1 MLKRMFNIM
10 EKRETD
16 LKQQGKNPAKINQ
29 SLGNPRDDHLLRS
42 SSQCYDKFIQQIIV
56 LSQQENFSLTALIN
70 RYLMINYQLKLEQID
85 KLKNWLDGFRP
96 FKPMIVTELKKLYD
110 VRFTYNSNA
119 IEGNTLTQSE
129 TELVLTKGITVGGK
143 TLDEHLE
150 VIGHKEAI
158 DYIEGLAQKD
168 TEIKEWEIKQIH
180 NLILRKINPNEA
192 GSYRT
197 LDVMAAGTNYRYPP
211 HYLLSQLM
219 RDFVIWLNSEAA
231 LKLHPVEYATMAH
244 YRFVSIHPFRDGN
257 GRTARLLM
265 NLLLIRAGY
274 PIVVIHNQIRNDYI
288 NALAYGQ
295 QNQDDLEP
303 LFELVCDAALTSLV
317 ETLRLLVT
325 ASSSREKEHNFYQE
339 ITDFIDTTL
348 LNFNV

>member
-1 MLKRMFNIM
+1 M
-10 EKRETD
+10 ETQLYE
-16 LKQQGKNPAKINQ
+16 
-29 SLGNPRDDHLLRS
+29 
-42 SSQCYDKFIQQIIV
+42 KFIQKVITLGKQK
-56 LSQQENFSLTALIN
+56 EFSLTSSIDN
-70 RYLMINYQLKLEQID
+70 YLMMNYRLKLERID
-85 KLKNWLDGFRP
+85 KLKAWLDGFRP
-96 FKPMIVTELKKLYD
+96 FDSTLVAELKKLYD

-158 DYIEGLAQKD
+158 DYIENLAQRD
-168 TEIKEWEIKQIH
+168 TEINEWEIKQIH
-180 NLILRKINPNEA
+180 NLILRKINPEEA

-219 RDFVIWLNSEAA
+219 RDFAIWLNSESA
-231 LKLHPVEYATMAH
+231 LNLHPVEYATMAH

-274 PIVVIHNQIRNDYI
+274 PIVVIDNQIRNDYI

-295 QNQDDLEP
+295 QNQDDLSL
-303 LFELVCDAALTSLV
+303 LFALIFDATISSLV
-317 ETLRLLVT
+317 EVLRLLVT
-325 ASSSREKEHNFYQE
+325 ASSSRGKGQAFYQE
-339 ITDFIDTTL
+339 ITDFLDRSRGL
-348 LNFNV
+348 GNGE

>member
-1 MLKRMFNIM
+1 M
-10 EKRETD
+10 
-16 LKQQGKNPAKINQ
+16 
-29 SLGNPRDDHLLRS
+29 GNMDTQLLLS
-42 SSQCYDKFIQQIIV
+42 SSHLYDNFMRRLIG
-56 LSQQENFSLTALIN
+56 LSQQANFSLSAAIEN
-70 RYLMINYQLKLEQID
+70 YLTMNYRLKLERID
-85 KLKNWLDGFRP
+85 KLKAWLDEFRP
-96 FKPMIVTELKKLYD
+96 FEPTIVAELKKLYD

-150 VIGHKEAI
+150 AIGHKEAI
-158 DYIEGLAQKD
+158 DYIEHLAQQD
-168 TEIKEWEIKQIH
+168 TKINEWEIKQIH
-180 NLILRKINPNEA
+180 NLILRKITPEEA

-219 RDFVIWLNSEAA
+219 GDFASWLNSEAA
-231 LKLHPVEYATMAH
+231 LSLHPVEYASIAH

-265 NLLLIRAGY
+265 NLLLIRSGY
-274 PIVVIHNQIRNDYI
+274 PIVVINNQIRNDYI

-295 QNQDDLEP
+295 QNQDDLSQ
-303 LFELVCDAALTSLV
+303 LYDLVFDAAISSLV
-317 ETLRLLVT
+317 EVLRMLVT
-325 ASSSREKEHNFYQE
+325 ARSSREKGQAFYQE
-339 ITDFIDTTL
+339 IADFLDRSGGL
-348 LNFNV
+348 GNRE

>member
-1 MLKRMFNIM
+1 MVKI
-10 EKRETD
+10 ETH
-16 LKQQGKNPAKINQ
+16 LQQQGENGARINQ
-29 SLGNPRDDHLLRS
+29 PLVRVSEDNLLGF
-42 SSQCYDKFIQQIIV
+42 SSQLYEKFIQQIIG
-56 LSQQENFSLTALIN
+56 LSQRKDFSLTALISQ
-70 RYLMINYQLKLEQID
+70 YLMMNYQLKLEQID
-85 KLKNWLDGFRP
+85 QLKAWLDDFRP
-96 FKPMIVTELKKLYD
+96 FEPGIVRELKKLYD

-129 TELVLTKGITVGGK
+129 TELVLTKGITIGGK

-150 VIGHKEAI
+150 VIGHKDAI
-158 DYIEGLAQKD
+158 DYIESLAQRE
-168 TEIKEWEIKQIH
+168 TEINQWEIKQIH
-180 NLILRKINPNEA
+180 NLILRKINPDEA

-197 LDVMAAGTNYRYPP
+197 LDVMAAGTNYLYSP

-219 RDFVIWLNSEAA
+219 GDFVIWLNSEAA

-274 PIVVIHNQIRNDYI
+274 PIVVIDNQIRNDYI

-295 QNQDDLEP
+295 QNQDDLEQ
-303 LFELVCDAALTSLV
+303 LFDLVCDAVMTSLLEV
-317 ETLRLLVT
+317 LRLLVT
-325 ASSSREKEHNFYQE
+325 ASSSREKGKVFYQE
-339 ITDFIDTTL
+339 ITDFLDS
-348 LNFNV
+348 V

>member
-1 MLKRMFNIM
+1 M
-10 EKRETD
+10 ETQLYE
-16 LKQQGKNPAKINQ
+16 
-29 SLGNPRDDHLLRS
+29 
-42 SSQCYDKFIQQIIV
+42 KFIQKVII
-56 LSQQENFSLTALIN
+56 LGQQKEFSLTSSIDN
-70 RYLMINYQLKLEQID
+70 YLMMNYRLKLERID
-85 KLKNWLDGFRP
+85 KLKAWLDGFRP
-96 FKPMIVTELKKLYD
+96 FDSTLIAELKKLYD

-158 DYIEGLAQKD
+158 DYIENLAQKD
-168 TEIKEWEIKQIH
+168 TEINEWEVKQIH
-180 NLILRKINPNEA
+180 NLILRKINPEEA

-219 RDFVIWLNSEAA
+219 RDFALWLNSESA
-231 LKLHPVEYATMAH
+231 LRLHPVEYVSIAH

-257 GRTARLLM
+257 GRSARLLM

-274 PIVVIHNQIRNDYI
+274 PIVVIDNQIRNDYI

-295 QNQDDLEP
+295 QNQDDLSQ
-303 LFELVCDAALTSLV
+303 LFALIFDATISSLV
-317 ETLRLLVT
+317 EVLRLLVT
-325 ASSSREKEHNFYQE
+325 ASSSRGKGQAFYQE
-339 ITDFIDTTL
+339 ITDFLDRSGGL
-348 LNFNV
+348 GNGE

>member
-1 MLKRMFNIM
+1 M
-10 EKRETD
+10 ETQ
-16 LKQQGKNPAKINQ
+16 L
-29 SLGNPRDDHLLRS
+29 
-42 SSQCYDKFIQQIIV
+42 YDKFIQKVII
-56 LSQQENFSLTALIN
+56 LGKQKEFSLTSSIHN
-70 RYLMINYQLKLEQID
+70 YLMMNYRLKLERID
-85 KLKNWLDGFRP
+85 KLKAWLDEFIP
-96 FKPMIVTELKKLYD
+96 FDSTLVAELKKLYD

-158 DYIEGLAQKD
+158 DYIENLAQRD
-168 TEIKEWEIKQIH
+168 TEINEWEIKQIH
-180 NLILRKINPNEA
+180 NLILRKINPEEA
-192 GSYRT
+192 GHYRT

-219 RDFVIWLNSEAA
+219 GDFAIWLNSESA
-231 LKLHPVEYATMAH
+231 LRLHPVEYATIAH

-257 GRTARLLM
+257 GRSARLLM

-274 PIVVIHNQIRNDYI
+274 PIVVIDNQIRNDYI

-295 QNQDDLEP
+295 QNQDDLSQ
-303 LFELVCDAALTSLV
+303 LFTLIFDATISSLV
-317 ETLRLLVT
+317 EVLRLLVT
-325 ASSSREKEHNFYQE
+325 ASSSRGKGQAFYQE
-339 ITDFIDTTL
+339 ITDFLDRSGGL
-348 LNFNV
+348 GNGE

>member
-1 MLKRMFNIM
+1 M
-10 EKRETD
+10 ETQLYE
-16 LKQQGKNPAKINQ
+16 
-29 SLGNPRDDHLLRS
+29 
-42 SSQCYDKFIQQIIV
+42 KFIQKVII
-56 LSQQENFSLTALIN
+56 LGQQKEFSLTSSIDN
-70 RYLMINYQLKLEQID
+70 YLMMNYRLKLERID
-85 KLKNWLDGFRP
+85 KLKAWLDGFRP
-96 FKPMIVTELKKLYD
+96 FDSTLVIELKKLYD

-158 DYIEGLAQKD
+158 DYIENLAQKD
-168 TEIKEWEIKQIH
+168 TEINEWEIKQIH
-180 NLILRKINPNEA
+180 NLILRKINPEEA

-219 RDFVIWLNSEAA
+219 RDFAIWLNSESA
-231 LKLHPVEYATMAH
+231 LRLHPVEYATMAH

-274 PIVVIHNQIRNDYI
+274 PIVVIDNQIRNDYI

-295 QNQDDLEP
+295 QNQDDLSQ
-303 LFELVCDAALTSLV
+303 LFALIFDATISSLV
-317 ETLRLLVT
+317 EVLRLLVT
-325 ASSSREKEHNFYQE
+325 ASSSRGKGQAFYQE
-339 ITDFIDTTL
+339 ITDFLDRELRIP
-348 LNFNV
+348 

>member
-1 MLKRMFNIM
+1 M
-10 EKRETD
+10 E
-16 LKQQGKNPAKINQ
+16 PKINK
-29 SLGNPRDDHLLRS
+29 SLVRVRADRLLGS
-42 SSQCYDKFIQQIIV
+42 SSRLYGKFIQQLRG
-56 LSQQENFSLTALIN
+56 LSQQKDLSVTALITH
-70 RYLMINYQLKLEQID
+70 YLLMNYQLKLEQID
-85 KLKNWLDGFRP
+85 KLKSWLDGFRP
-96 FKPMIVTELKKLYD
+96 FEPMMLAELKQLYD

-168 TEIKEWEIKQIH
+168 TEINQWEIKQIH
-180 NLILRKINPNEA
+180 NLILRKINPDEA
-192 GSYRT
+192 GSYRN

-219 RDFVIWLNSEAA
+219 ADFVTWLNSDAA
-231 LKLHPVEYATMAH
+231 LALHPVEYATMAH

-265 NLLLIRAGY
+265 NLLLIRTGY
-274 PIVVIHNQIRNDYI
+274 PIVVIDNQIRNDYI

-295 QNQDDLEP
+295 QNQDDLIQ
-303 LFELVCDAALTSLV
+303 LFDLVCGATIRSLV
-317 ETLRLLVT
+317 EVLSLLVT
-325 ASSSREKEHNFYQE
+325 ASSSIEKGPGFYQE
-339 ITDFIDTTL
+339 FTDFIDN
-348 LNFNV
+348 NFGY

>member
-1 MLKRMFNIM
+1 MD
-10 EKRETD
+10 T
-16 LKQQGKNPAKINQ
+16 Q
-29 SLGNPRDDHLLRS
+29 SLISCSHLYENFMRRL
-42 SSQCYDKFIQQIIV
+42 IG
-56 LSQQENFSLTALIN
+56 LSQPVNFSLSATIED
-70 RYLMINYQLKLEQID
+70 YLTMNYRLKLERID
-85 KLKNWLDGFRP
+85 KLKVWLDEFRP
-96 FKPMIVTELKKLYD
+96 LDPMIVAELKKLYD

-150 VIGHKEAI
+150 AIGHKEAI
-158 DYIEGLAQKD
+158 DYIEHLAQQD
-168 TEIKEWEIKQIH
+168 TEINQWEIKQIH
-180 NLILRKINPNEA
+180 NLILRKINPEEA

-211 HYLLSQLM
+211 HYLLPQLM
-219 RDFVIWLNSEAA
+219 ADFAIWLNSEAA
-231 LKLHPVEYATMAH
+231 LSLHPVEYASIAH

-274 PIVVIHNQIRNDYI
+274 PIVVISNQIRNDYI

-295 QNQDDLEP
+295 QNQDDLSQ
-303 LFELVCDAALTSLV
+303 LYNLIFDATIASLV
-317 ETLRLLVT
+317 EVLRLLVT
-325 ASSSREKEHNFYQE
+325 ASSSRGKGKAFYQE
-339 ITDFIDTTL
+339 ITDFLDRGRVVIDGSGDGGE
-348 LNFNV
+348 

>member
-1 MLKRMFNIM
+1 MDTQSML
-10 EKRETD
+10 
-16 LKQQGKNPAKINQ
+16 
-29 SLGNPRDDHLLRS
+29 S
-42 SSQCYDKFIQQIIV
+42 SSHLYEQFLRRLMD
-56 LSQQENFSLTALIN
+56 LSQQANFSLSAAIED
-70 RYLMINYQLKLEQID
+70 YLTMNYRLKLERLD
-85 KLKNWLDGFRP
+85 RLKAWLDEFRP
-96 FKPMIVTELKKLYD
+96 FEPKLVAELKNLYD

-150 VIGHKEAI
+150 AIGHKEAI
-158 DYIEGLAQKD
+158 DYIEHLAQQNTK
-168 TEIKEWEIKQIH
+168 INEWEIKQIH
-180 NLILRKINPNEA
+180 NLILRKITPEEA

-219 RDFVIWLNSEAA
+219 GDFASWLNSEAA
-231 LKLHPVEYATMAH
+231 LSLHPVEYASLAH

-274 PIVVIHNQIRNDYI
+274 PIVVIDNQVRNDYI

-295 QNQDDLEP
+295 QNQDDLSQ
-303 LFELVCDAALTSLV
+303 LYDLVFEAAIASLV
-317 ETLRLLVT
+317 EVLRVLVT
-325 ASSSREKEHNFYQE
+325 ARSSRGKGQAFYQE
-339 ITDFIDTTL
+339 ITDFLNRAGDEIDG
-348 LNFNV
+348 

>member
-1 MLKRMFNIM
+1 MSTQL
-10 EKRETD
+10 
-16 LKQQGKNPAKINQ
+16 
-29 SLGNPRDDHLLRS
+29 
-42 SSQCYDKFIQQIIV
+42 YDKFIQKVITLGKQK
-56 LSQQENFSLTALIN
+56 EFSLTSSIDNYLI
-70 RYLMINYQLKLEQID
+70 MNYRLKLERID
-85 KLKNWLDGFRP
+85 KLKAWLDGFRP
-96 FKPMIVTELKKLYD
+96 FDFTLVAELKKLYD

-158 DYIEGLAQKD
+158 DYIENLAQKD
-168 TEIKEWEIKQIH
+168 TEINEWEIKQIH
-180 NLILRKINPNEA
+180 NLILRKINPEEA

-197 LDVMAAGTNYRYPP
+197 LDVMAVGTNYRYPP

-219 RDFVIWLNSEAA
+219 GDFASWLNSESA
-231 LKLHPVEYATMAH
+231 LRLHPVEYVSIAH

-274 PIVVIHNQIRNDYI
+274 PIVVIDNQIRNDYI

-295 QNQDDLEP
+295 QNQDDLSQ
-303 LFELVCDAALTSLV
+303 LFALIFDATISSLV
-317 ETLRLLVT
+317 EVLRLLVT
-325 ASSSREKEHNFYQE
+325 ASSSRGKGQAFYQE
-339 ITDFIDTTL
+339 ITDFLDRSGGL
-348 LNFNV
+348 GNGENR

>member
-1 MLKRMFNIM
+1 MLV
-10 EKRETD
+10 
-16 LKQQGKNPAKINQ
+16 
-29 SLGNPRDDHLLRS
+29 S
-42 SSQCYDKFIQQIIV
+42 SCQLYDQFIQRLII
-56 LSQQENFSLTALIN
+56 LSQQGEFSLTSLIN
-70 RYLMINYQLKLEQID
+70 NYLTVNYQLKLEQID
-85 KLKNWLDGFRP
+85 KLKAWLDGFRP
-96 FKPMIVTELKKLYD
+96 FDPMIVTELKKLYD

-129 TELVLTKGITVGGK
+129 TELVLTKGITIGGK

-158 DYIEGLAQKD
+158 AYIETLAQKN
-168 TEIKEWEIKQIH
+168 TEINEWEIRQVH
-180 NLILRKINPNEA
+180 NLILRKIAPDEA

-197 LDVMAAGTNYRYPP
+197 LDVMAAGTNYRYPA

-219 RDFVIWLNSEAA
+219 GDFVIWLNSDAA
-231 LKLHPVEYATMAH
+231 LNLHPVEYAAIAH

-274 PIVVIHNQIRNDYI
+274 PIVVINNQIRNDYI
-288 NALAYGQ
+288 NALAYAQ
-295 QNQDDLEP
+295 QNQDDLGQ
-303 LFELVCDAALTSLV
+303 LFDLVCDAAISSLV

-325 ASSSREKEHNFYQE
+325 ANSSREKGQVFYQE
-339 ITDFIDTTL
+339 ITDFIDNYL
-348 LNFNV
+348 RK

>member
-1 MLKRMFNIM
+1 ML
-10 EKRETD
+10 
-16 LKQQGKNPAKINQ
+16 
-29 SLGNPRDDHLLRS
+29 S
-42 SSQCYDKFIQQIIV
+42 SSHLYEQFLRRLMD
-56 LSQQENFSLTALIN
+56 LSQQANFSLSAAIED
-70 RYLMINYQLKLEQID
+70 YLTMNYRLKLERLD
-85 KLKNWLDGFRP
+85 RLKAWLDEFRP
-96 FKPMIVTELKKLYD
+96 FEPKLVAELKNLYD

-150 VIGHKEAI
+150 AIGHKEAI
-158 DYIEGLAQKD
+158 DYIEHLAQQNTK
-168 TEIKEWEIKQIH
+168 INEWEIKQIH
-180 NLILRKINPNEA
+180 NLILRKITPEEA

-219 RDFVIWLNSEAA
+219 GDFASWLNSEAA
-231 LKLHPVEYATMAH
+231 LSLHPVEYASLAH

-274 PIVVIHNQIRNDYI
+274 PIVVIDNQVRNDYI

-295 QNQDDLEP
+295 QNQDDLSQ
-303 LFELVCDAALTSLV
+303 LYDLVFEAAIASLV
-317 ETLRLLVT
+317 EVLRVLVT
-325 ASSSREKEHNFYQE
+325 ARSSRGKGQAFYQE
-339 ITDFIDTTL
+339 ITDFLNRAGDEIDG
-348 LNFNV
+348 